1 MKSANSLSQSHRIL
15 FLNTLAFTVC
25 FACWTLNGVLVTFL
39 VDNGI
44 FKWSVV
50 QVGWLLGIP
59 ILTGSIMR
67 LPIGMLTDKY
77 GGKYVFSFL
86 LLLCSIPL
94 FLLPL
99 ADSFFMFAVLS
110 FLFGMV
116 GTSFA
121 VGIGFTSIWYPKE
134 WQGRALGIFGMGNAG
149 AAITTFMA
157 PSLLNEFSIDDTQN
171 GWKLLPVIYGVAL
184 LIIGVLF
191 LIFAKN
197 KKLENNT
204 KTVSQMLGSLK
215 SVRVWRF
222 GAYYF
227 LVFGCFVAYAQWLLP
242 NFMNVYQ
249 TSLVMGGMF
258 ATMFSL
264 PSGVIRAFG
273 GYLSD
278 KFGARKVMYWVLSS
292 SVILSALLMVP
303 KMDITTAGPGV
314 MAGKKG
320 TITAVSETNVKVG
333 DKDFIINKKVEKP
346 FENTIFPTK
355 NSWQEVVV
363 KQNQEVKKK
372 ELLAK
377 GVTAIHFSANMW
389 VYLVLVILIGISWG
403 IGKAAVYKH
412 IPEYFPTEVGVVG
425 GMVGM
430 IGGLGGFFGPII
442 FGYLLTST
450 GFWSSSWIFILVL
463 SAICLIWMHRT
474 VTKIMNEKQPELSK
488 VMERES
494 SRK

>member
-1 MKSANSLSQSHRIL
+1 MSTTNSLSLSHRIL

-44 FKWSVV
+44 FKWDVV

-59 ILTGSIMR
+59 ILTGSVMR
-67 LPIGMLTDKY
+67 LPIGMLTDKF
-77 GGKYVFSFL
+77 GGKYVFSLL
-86 LLLCSIPL
+86 LLLCSVPL
-94 FLLPL
+94 FLLPF
-99 ADSFFMFAVLS
+99 ADSFFMFALLS
-110 FLFGMV
+110 FFFGMV

-149 AAITTFMA
+149 AAITTFLA
-157 PSLLNEFSIDDTQN
+157 PSLLNEFSISDPQN
-171 GWKLLPVIYGVAL
+171 GWKLLPVIYGIAL
-184 LIIGVLF
+184 VVIGIIFLLF
-191 LIFAKN
+191 TKN
-197 KKLENNT
+197 KKNENQT
-204 KTVSQMLGSLK
+204 KTVPQMLQSLK
-215 SVRVWRF
+215 NTRVWRF

-227 LVFGCFVAYAQWLLP
+227 LVFGCFVAYSQWLLP

-273 GYLSD
+273 GFLSD

-292 SVILSALLMVP
+292 SVILSALLMIP
-303 KMDITTAGPGV
+303 KMDITTSGPGV
-314 MAGKKG
+314 MATKKG
-320 TITAVSETNVKVG
+320 IITAVSNTLVKVG
-333 DKDFIINKKVEKP
+333 EKEFLINLKVNKP
-346 FENTIFPTK
+346 LENTIFPTR
-355 NSWQEVVV
+355 NSWQQVVV
-363 KQNQEVKKK
+363 AENQEVKKK
-372 ELLAK
+372 ELIAK

-442 FGYLLTST
+442 FGYLLTAT
-450 GFWSSSWIFILVL
+450 GIWSSSWIFILIL
-463 SAICLIWMHRT
+463 SAVCLIWMHMT
-474 VTKIMNEKQPELSK
+474 VTKIMNEKQPILSK
-488 VMERES
+488 EMD
-494 SRK
+494 RK

>member
-1 MKSANSLSQSHRIL
+1 MKTTNSLSQSHKIL

-44 FKWSVV
+44 FHWSLL

-59 ILTGSIMR
+59 ILTGSVMR
-67 LPIGMLTDKY
+67 LPIGILTDKF
-77 GGKYVFSFL
+77 GGKYIFSL
-86 LLLCSIPL
+86 LLLLSSIPL
-94 FLLPL
+94 FLLPF

-110 FLFGMV
+110 FFFGMV

-121 VGIGFTSIWYPKE
+121 VGIGYTSIWYPKE

-149 AAITTFMA
+149 AAITTFLA
-157 PSLLNEFSIDDTQN
+157 PSLLNHFSIEDPLN
-171 GWKLLPVIYGVAL
+171 GWKILPVIYAVAL
-184 LIIGVLF
+184 VIIGIAF
-191 LIFAKN
+191 LIFATN
-197 KKLENNT
+197 KKIENNT
-204 KTVSQMLGSLK
+204 KTVSQMLQSLK
-215 SVRVWRF
+215 SARVWRF

-227 LVFGCFVAYAQWLLP
+227 LVFGCFVAYSQWLLP

-249 TSLVMGGMF
+249 TSLVMGGLF
-258 ATMFSL
+258 ATLFSL

-292 SVILSALLMVP
+292 SVILSALLMIP
-303 KMDITTAGPGV
+303 KMEITTTGPGV
-314 MAGKKG
+314 LATKKG
-320 TITAVSETNVKVG
+320 TITQATNEKVKIGNTDFALAQKKETESENA
-333 DKDFIINKKVEKP
+333 
-346 FENTIFPTK
+346 IFPTK
-355 NSWQEVVV
+355 TSWQQVVV
-363 KQNQEVKKK
+363 EQNQTVKKK

-377 GVTAIHFSANMW
+377 GITVIKFDANMW
-389 VYLVLVILIGISWG
+389 VFLVLVILIGISWG

-442 FGYLLTST
+442 FGYLLTAT
-450 GFWSSSWIFILVL
+450 GIWSSSWVFILVF
-463 SAICLIWMHRT
+463 SAICLIWMHYT
-474 VTKIMNEKQPELSK
+474 ITKIMNEKQPKLA
-488 VMERES
+488 RLIDAQ
-494 SRK
+494 

>member
-1 MKSANSLSQSHRIL
+1 MKTTNSLSQSHKIL

-44 FKWSVV
+44 FHWSVV

-67 LPIGMLTDKY
+67 LPIGMLTDKF
-77 GGKYVFSFL
+77 GGKYVFSL
-86 LLLCSIPL
+86 LLLLSSIPL
-94 FLLPL
+94 FLLPY
-99 ADSFFMFAVLS
+99 ADSFFMFALLS
-110 FLFGMV
+110 FFFGMV

-121 VGIGFTSIWYPKE
+121 VGIGYTSIWYPKE

-149 AAITTFMA
+149 AAITTFLA
-157 PSLLNEFSIDDTQN
+157 PSLLNHFSLEDPQN
-171 GWKLLPVIYGVAL
+171 GWKILPIIYAFSLV
-184 LIIGVLF
+184 LIGIAF

-197 KKLENNT
+197 KKIENHT
-204 KTVSQMLGSLK
+204 KSVRQMLGSLK
-215 SVRVWRF
+215 SARVWRF

-227 LVFGCFVAYAQWLLP
+227 LVFGCFVAYSQWLLP

-249 TSLVMGGMF
+249 TSLVMGGLF

-303 KMDITTAGPGV
+303 KMEITTTGPGV
-314 MAGKKG
+314 LATKKG
-320 TITAVSETNVKVG
+320 TVTSIAKDNIKIGETEFDITQKQENNS
-333 DKDFIINKKVEKP
+333 
-346 FENTIFPTK
+346 ENTILPTRT
-355 NSWQEVVV
+355 SWQQVVV
-363 KQNQEVKKK
+363 AQNQTVKKK

-377 GVTAIHFSANMW
+377 GITVIKFDANMW
-389 VYLVLVILIGISWG
+389 VFLILVILIGISWG

-430 IGGLGGFFGPII
+430 IGGLGGFLGPII
-442 FGYLLTST
+442 FGYLLTAT
-450 GFWSSSWIFILVL
+450 GIWSSSWIFILL
-463 SAICLIWMHRT
+463 FSTICLVWMHYT
-474 VTKIMNEKQPELSK
+474 VTKIMNEKQLALAK
-488 VMERES
+488 VID
-494 SRK
+494 RK

>member
-1 MKSANSLSQSHRIL
+1 MSATNSLSQSHRIL

-44 FKWSVV
+44 FKWDVV

-59 ILTGSIMR
+59 ILTGSVMR
-67 LPIGMLTDKY
+67 LPIGILTDKF
-77 GGKYVFSFL
+77 GGKYVFSLL

-94 FLLPL
+94 FLLPY
-99 ADSFFMFAVLS
+99 ADSFFMFALLS
-110 FLFGMV
+110 FFFGMV

-157 PSLLNEFSIDDTQN
+157 PSLLNEFSIEDPQN
-171 GWKLLPVIYGVAL
+171 GWKLLPIIYGAAL
-184 LIIGVLF
+184 VVIGIIF
-191 LIFAKN
+191 LIFTKN
-197 KKLENNT
+197 KKIENQT
-204 KTVSQMLGSLK
+204 KSVPQMLQSLK
-215 SVRVWRF
+215 STRVWRF

-227 LVFGCFVAYAQWLLP
+227 LVFGCFVAYSQWLLP

-278 KFGARKVMYWVLSS
+278 KFGARKVMYWVLGS

-303 KMDITTAGPGV
+303 KMDITTSGPGV
-314 MAGKKG
+314 MATKKG
-320 TITAVSETNVKVG
+320 IITAVSNTLVKVG
-333 DKDFIINKKVEKP
+333 EKEFPINLKVAKP
-346 FENTIFPTK
+346 IENTIFPTR

-363 KQNQEVKKK
+363 SQNQEVKKK
-372 ELLAK
+372 ELIAK

-389 VYLVLVILIGISWG
+389 VYLILVILIGISWG

-442 FGYLLTST
+442 FGYLLTTT
-450 GFWSSSWIFILVL
+450 GIWSSSWIFILL
-463 SAICLIWMHRT
+463 FSAACLIWMHVT
-474 VTKIMNEKQPELSK
+474 VTKIMNEKQPSLSK
-488 VMERES
+488 EMD
-494 SRK
+494 RKK

>member
-1 MKSANSLSQSHRIL
+1 MKTSNSLSQSHKIL
-15 FLNTLAFTVC
+15 FLNTLAFTIC

-67 LPIGMLTDKY
+67 LPIGILTDKF
-77 GGKYVFSFL
+77 GGKYVFSIL

-99 ADSFFMFAVLS
+99 ADSFFMFALLS

-121 VGIGFTSIWYPKE
+121 VGIGYTSIWYPKE
-134 WQGRALGIFGMGNAG
+134 WQGRALGIFGIGNAG
-149 AAITTFMA
+149 AAITTFLA
-157 PSLLNEFSIDDTQN
+157 PSLLNHFSIEDPQN
-171 GWKLLPVIYGVAL
+171 GWKLLPLIYGFAL
-184 LIIGVLF
+184 VVIGIFF

-197 KKLENNT
+197 KKIENHT
-204 KTVSQMLGSLK
+204 KTVSQMLQSLK

-227 LVFGCFVAYAQWLLP
+227 LVFGCFVAYSQWLLP

-249 TSLVMGGMF
+249 TSLVMGGLF

-278 KFGARKVMYWVLSS
+278 KFGARKVMYWVLGS
-292 SVILSALLMVP
+292 SVILSALLMIP
-303 KMDITTAGPGV
+303 KMDITTTGPGV
-314 MAGKKG
+314 LATKKG
-320 TITAVSETNVKVG
+320 TITMISDSKVKIG
-333 DKDFIINKKVEKP
+333 DTDFAITQKTEQP
-346 FENTIFPTK
+346 QQSSIFPVRT
-355 NSWQEVVV
+355 SWQQVVV
-363 KQNQEVKKK
+363 SQNQDVKKK
-372 ELLAK
+372 ELVAK
-377 GVTAIHFSANMW
+377 GITHIRFDANMW

-442 FGYLLTST
+442 FSYLLTAT
-450 GFWSSSWIFILVL
+450 GIWSSSWIFILL
-463 SAICLIWMHRT
+463 FSAICLIWMHYT
-474 VTKIMNEKQPELSK
+474 VTKIMNEKQPTLSRE
-488 VMERES
+488 MER
-494 SRK
+494 KK

>member
-1 MKSANSLSQSHRIL
+1 MTNSNSLSQSHRIL

-44 FKWSVV
+44 FNWSMVE
-50 QVGWLLGIP
+50 VGWLLGIP

-67 LPIGMLTDKY
+67 LPIGILTDKY
-77 GGKYVFSFL
+77 GGKYVFSSL

-94 FLLPL
+94 FLLPM

-121 VGIGFTSIWYPKE
+121 VGIGYTSIWYPKE

-149 AAITTFMA
+149 AAITTFIA
-157 PSLLNEFSIDDTQN
+157 PTLLTQFSVEDPQN
-171 GWKLLPVIYGVAL
+171 GWKLLPVIYGFTL
-184 LIIGVLF
+184 LVIGVLF
-191 LIFAKN
+191 LVFAKN
-197 KKLENNT
+197 KKLEKST
-204 KTVSQMLGSLK
+204 KTIPQMLTTLK
-215 SVRVWRF
+215 SPRVWRF

-227 LVFGCFVAYAQWLLP
+227 LVFGCFVAYSQWLLP

-249 TSLVMGGMF
+249 TTLVMGGLF

-303 KMDITTAGPGV
+303 KMTITTAGPGV
-314 MAGKKG
+314 LAGKKG
-320 TITAVSETNVKVG
+320 VITAISDSNVRIG
-333 DKDFIINKKVEKP
+333 EKDFAIDTQKEKI
-346 FENTIFPTK
+346 ESNTIFPTK
-355 NSWQEVVV
+355 STWQEVIV
-363 KQNQEVKKK
+363 KENQTVKKK
-372 ELLAK
+372 ELIAK
-377 GVTAIHFSANMW
+377 GVTSINFDANMW

-425 GMVGM
+425 GMVGL

-442 FGYLLTST
+442 FSYLLQFT
-450 GFWSSSWIFILVL
+450 GLWSSSWIFIFIF
-463 SAICLIWMHRT
+463 STICLIWMHITITRM
-474 VTKIMNEKQPELSK
+474 MNEKQPTLS
-488 VMERES
+488 REID
-494 SRK
+494 KKN

>member
-1 MKSANSLSQSHRIL
+1 MSKTNSLSQSHRIL
-15 FLNTLAFTVC
+15 FLNTLAFTIC

-67 LPIGMLTDKY
+67 LPIGILTDKF

-99 ADSFFMFAVLS
+99 ADSFLLFAVLS

-149 AAITTFMA
+149 AAITTFLA
-157 PSLLNEFSIDDTQN
+157 PSLLNHFSIEDPQN
-171 GWKLLPVIYGVAL
+171 GWKLLPVIYGTAL
-184 LIIGVLF
+184 VIVGIVF
-191 LIFAKN
+191 LIFSKN
-197 KKLENNT
+197 KKNEIQT
-204 KTVSQMLGSLK
+204 KTISQMLGSLK

-227 LVFGCFVAYAQWLLP
+227 LVFGCFVSYSQWLLP

-292 SVILSALLMVP
+292 SVVLSALLMVP

-320 TITAVSETNVKVG
+320 IITEVSETNVKVG
-333 DKDFIINKKVEKP
+333 EKDFPINKKVEKP
-346 FENTIFPTK
+346 LENTVFPTK

-377 GVTAIHFSANMW
+377 GVTSIHFSANMW
-389 VYLVLVILIGISWG
+389 IYLILVILIGISWG

-442 FGYLLTST
+442 FGYLLTNT
-450 GFWSSSWIFILVL
+450 GFWSSSWIFILIF
-463 SAICLIWMHRT
+463 SSICLIWMHRT

-494 SRK
+494 

>member
-1 MKSANSLSQSHRIL
+1 MSATNSLSLSHRIL

-44 FKWSVV
+44 FKWDVV

-67 LPIGMLTDKY
+67 LPIGILTDKF

-94 FLLPL
+94 FLLPY
-99 ADSFFMFAVLS
+99 ADSFFMFALLS
-110 FLFGMV
+110 FFFGMV

-157 PSLLNEFSIDDTQN
+157 PSLLNEFSIDDPQN
-171 GWKLLPVIYGVAL
+171 GWKLLPIIYGAAL
-184 LIIGVLF
+184 VVIGIVF
-191 LIFAKN
+191 LIFTKN
-197 KKLENNT
+197 KKIENQT
-204 KTVSQMLGSLK
+204 KSVPQMLQSLK
-215 SVRVWRF
+215 NTRVWRF

-227 LVFGCFVAYAQWLLP
+227 LVFGCFVAYSQWLLP

-273 GYLSD
+273 GFLSD
-278 KFGARKVMYWVLSS
+278 KFGARKVMYWVLGS
-292 SVILSALLMVP
+292 SVVLSALLMIP
-303 KMDITTAGPGV
+303 KMDITTSGPGV
-314 MAGKKG
+314 MATKKG
-320 TITAVSETNVKVG
+320 IITAVSNTLVKVG
-333 DKDFIINKKVEKP
+333 EKEFPINLKVNKP
-346 FENTIFPTK
+346 LENTVFPTR

-363 KQNQEVKKK
+363 NQNQEVKKK
-372 ELLAK
+372 ELIAK

-389 VYLVLVILIGISWG
+389 VYLILVILIGISWG

-442 FGYLLTST
+442 FGYLLTTT
-450 GFWSSSWIFILVL
+450 GIWSSSWIFILLL
-463 SAICLIWMHRT
+463 SAACLIWMHVT
-474 VTKIMNEKQPELSK
+474 VTKIMNEKQPSLSK
-488 VMERES
+488 EMD
-494 SRK
+494 RKK

>member
-1 MKSANSLSQSHRIL
+1 MKTINSLSQSHKIL

-44 FKWSVV
+44 FNWSVV

-67 LPIGMLTDKY
+67 LPIGILTDKY
-77 GGKYVFSFL
+77 GGKYVFSIL

-99 ADSFFMFAVLS
+99 ADSFFMFALLS

-121 VGIGFTSIWYPKE
+121 VGIGYTSIWYPKE

-149 AAITTFMA
+149 AAITTFLA
-157 PSLLNEFSIDDTQN
+157 PSLLNYFSINDPQN
-171 GWKLLPVIYGVAL
+171 GWKILPVIYAISL
-184 LIIGVLF
+184 LIIGIAF

-197 KKLENNT
+197 KKVENNT
-204 KTVSQMLGSLK
+204 KTVSQMLQSLRN
-215 SVRVWRF
+215 VRVWRF

-227 LVFGCFVAYAQWLLP
+227 LVFGCFVAYSQWLLP

-249 TSLVMGGMF
+249 TSLVMGGLF
-258 ATMFSL
+258 ATLFSL

-292 SVILSALLMVP
+292 SVILSALLMIP
-303 KMDITTAGPGV
+303 KMEITTTGPGV
-314 MAGKKG
+314 LATKKG
-320 TITAVSETNVKVG
+320 TITAVSENKIKLGET
-333 DKDFIINKKVEKP
+333 DFTIDHKK
-346 FENTIFPTK
+346 ENENQNSIFPTTT
-355 NSWQEVVV
+355 SWQEVVV
-363 KQNQEVKKK
+363 EQNQIVKKK

-377 GVTAIHFSANMW
+377 GITVIKFDANMW
-389 VYLVLVILIGISWG
+389 VFLVLVILIGISWG

-442 FGYLLTST
+442 FGYLLTAT
-450 GFWSSSWIFILVL
+450 GIWSSSWIFILIF
-463 SAICLIWMHRT
+463 SSICLIWMHYSIN
-474 VTKIMNEKQPELSK
+474 KIINKKLPIFVKSFDNQ
-488 VMERES
+488 
-494 SRK
+494 

>member
-1 MKSANSLSQSHRIL
+1 MKTENSLSQSHRIL

-44 FKWSVV
+44 FKWDVV

-59 ILTGSIMR
+59 ILTGSLMR
-67 LPIGMLTDKY
+67 LPMGILTDKF

-94 FLLPL
+94 FLLPF
-99 ADSFFMFAVLS
+99 ANSFFMFAVLS

-116 GTSFA
+116 GTGFA
-121 VGIGFTSIWYPKE
+121 VGIGFTSVWYPKE

-157 PSLLNEFSIDDTQN
+157 PSLLNHFSIEDPQN
-171 GWKLLPVIYGVAL
+171 GWKILPVIYGVAL
-184 LIIGVLF
+184 IVIGVLF
-191 LIFAKN
+191 LIFTKN
-197 KKLENNT
+197 KKVEKSN
-204 KTVSQMLGSLK
+204 KTIPQMLSTLK
-215 SVRVWRF
+215 SARVWRF

-227 LVFGCFVAYAQWLLP
+227 LVFGFFVAYSQWLLP

-264 PSGVIRAFG
+264 PSGIIRAFG

-278 KFGARKVMYWVLSS
+278 KFGARKVMYWVLCS
-292 SVILSALLMVP
+292 SVVLSALLMIP

-320 TITAVSETNVKVG
+320 IVTEVSETNVKVG
-333 DKDFIINKKVEKP
+333 GKDFPINKKVEKP
-346 FENTIFPTK
+346 TENSIFPTH

-363 KQNQEVKKK
+363 TQNQEVKKK

-377 GVTAIHFSANMW
+377 GITAIHFDANMW

-412 IPEYFPTEVGVVG
+412 IPDYFPNEVGVVG
-425 GMVGM
+425 GMVGLL
-430 IGGLGGFFGPII
+430 GGLGGFVGPII
-442 FGYLLTST
+442 FGYLLTAT
-450 GFWSSSWIFILVL
+450 GFWSSSWILVL
-463 SAICLIWMHRT
+463 VFSVLCLIWMHHT
-474 VTKIMNEKQPELSK
+474 VTKMMNDKQKDLSRE
-488 VMERES
+488 MERQS
-494 SRK
+494 SK

>member
-1 MKSANSLSQSHRIL
+1 MKTTNSLSQSHKIL

-44 FKWSVV
+44 FHWSVV

-67 LPIGMLTDKY
+67 LPIGMLTDKF
-77 GGKYVFSFL
+77 GGKYIFSL
-86 LLLCSIPL
+86 LLLLSSIPL
-94 FLLPL
+94 FLLPY
-99 ADSFFMFAVLS
+99 ADSFFMFALLS

-121 VGIGFTSIWYPKE
+121 VGIGYTSIWYPKE

-149 AAITTFMA
+149 AAITTFLA
-157 PSLLNEFSIDDTQN
+157 PSLLNHFSLEDPQN
-171 GWKLLPVIYGVAL
+171 GWKILPIIYAFSLV
-184 LIIGVLF
+184 LIGIAF

-197 KKLENNT
+197 KKIENHT
-204 KTVSQMLGSLK
+204 KSVRQMLGSLK
-215 SVRVWRF
+215 SARVWRF

-227 LVFGCFVAYAQWLLP
+227 LVFGCFVAYSQWLLP

-249 TSLVMGGMF
+249 TSLVMGGLF

-303 KMDITTAGPGV
+303 KMEITTTGPGLL
-314 MAGKKG
+314 ATKKG
-320 TITAVSETNVKVG
+320 TVTSIAKDNIKIGETEFNIAQKQE
-333 DKDFIINKKVEKP
+333 NNS
-346 FENTIFPTK
+346 ENTILPTRT
-355 NSWQEVVV
+355 SWQQVVV
-363 KQNQEVKKK
+363 AQNQTVKKK

-377 GVTAIHFSANMW
+377 GITVIKFDANMW
-389 VYLVLVILIGISWG
+389 VFLILVILIGISWG

-430 IGGLGGFFGPII
+430 IGGLGGFLGPII
-442 FGYLLTST
+442 FGYLLTAT
-450 GFWSSSWIFILVL
+450 GIWSSSWIFILL
-463 SAICLIWMHRT
+463 FSTICLVWMHYT
-474 VTKIMNEKQPELSK
+474 VTKIMNEKQLALAK
-488 VMERES
+488 VID
-494 SRK
+494 RK

>member
-1 MKSANSLSQSHRIL
+1 MKNTNSLSQSHKIL

-44 FKWSVV
+44 FHWSVV

-67 LPIGMLTDKY
+67 LPIGILTDKF
-77 GGKYVFSFL
+77 GGKYVFSLL

-94 FLLPL
+94 FLLPF
-99 ADSFFMFAVLS
+99 ADSFITFALLS

-121 VGIGFTSIWYPKE
+121 VGIGYTSIWYPKE

-149 AAITTFMA
+149 AAITTFLA
-157 PSLLNEFSIDDTQN
+157 PSLLNHFSIEDPQN
-171 GWKLLPVIYGVAL
+171 GWKILPVIYGVAL
-184 LIIGVLF
+184 VVIGIAF
-191 LIFAKN
+191 LIFANN
-197 KKLENNT
+197 KKIENNT
-204 KTVSQMLGSLK
+204 KSVSQMLQSLK
-215 SVRVWRF
+215 SARVWRF

-227 LVFGCFVAYAQWLLP
+227 LVFGCFVAYSQWLLP

-249 TSLVMGGMF
+249 TSLVMGGLF
-258 ATMFSL
+258 ATLFSL

-292 SVILSALLMVP
+292 SVILSALLMIP
-303 KMDITTAGPGV
+303 KMEITTTGPGV
-314 MAGKKG
+314 LASKKG
-320 TITAVSETNVKVG
+320 IITGVSNEKIKVG
-333 DKDFIINKKVEKP
+333 DTHFAVAQKKVNES
-346 FENTIFPTK
+346 ENAIFPTRT
-355 NSWQEVVV
+355 SWQQVVV
-363 KQNQEVKKK
+363 QQNQTVKKK

-377 GVTAIHFSANMW
+377 GITVIKFDANMW
-389 VYLVLVILIGISWG
+389 VFLVLVILIGISWG

-442 FGYLLTST
+442 FGYLLTAT
-450 GFWSSSWIFILVL
+450 GIWSSSWIFILVL
-463 SAICLIWMHRT
+463 SVICLIWMHYT
-474 VTKIMNEKQPELSK
+474 ITKIMNEKQPVLAR
-488 VMERES
+488 VIDRQ
-494 SRK
+494 

>member
-1 MKSANSLSQSHRIL
+1 MSTTNSLSLSHRIL

-25 FACWTLNGVLVTFL
+25 FACWTLNGVLVTYL

-44 FKWSVV
+44 FKWDVV

-59 ILTGSIMR
+59 ILTGSVMR
-67 LPIGMLTDKY
+67 LPIGMLTDKF
-77 GGKYVFSFL
+77 GGKYVFSL
-86 LLLCSIPL
+86 LLLFCSIPL
-94 FLLPL
+94 FLLPY
-99 ADSFFMFAVLS
+99 ADSFFMFALLS
-110 FLFGMV
+110 FFFGLV

-149 AAITTFMA
+149 AAITTFIA
-157 PSLLNEFSIDDTQN
+157 PSLLNEFSINDPQN
-171 GWKLLPVIYGVAL
+171 GWKLLPVIYGIALVA
-184 LIIGVLF
+184 IGIVF
-191 LIFAKN
+191 LIFTKN
-197 KKLENNT
+197 KKMESQT
-204 KTVSQMLGSLK
+204 KSVPQMLQSLK
-215 SVRVWRF
+215 NTRVWRF

-227 LVFGCFVAYAQWLLP
+227 LVFGCFVAYSQWLLP

-273 GYLSD
+273 GFLSD
-278 KFGARKVMYWVLSS
+278 KFGARKVMYWVLGS
-292 SVILSALLMVP
+292 SVILSALLMIP
-303 KMDITTAGPGV
+303 KMDITTSGPGV
-314 MAGKKG
+314 MATKKG
-320 TITAVSETNVKVG
+320 IITAVSNTLVKVG
-333 DKDFIINKKVEKP
+333 EKEFPINLKINKP
-346 FENTIFPTK
+346 IENTIFPTR

-363 KQNQEVKKK
+363 SQNQEVKKK
-372 ELLAK
+372 ELIAK

-389 VYLVLVILIGISWG
+389 VYLILVILIGISWG

-442 FGYLLTST
+442 FGYLLTTT
-450 GFWSSSWIFILVL
+450 GIWSSSWIFILIL
-463 SAICLIWMHRT
+463 SVACLIWMHIT
-474 VTKIMNEKQPELSK
+474 VTKMMNEKQPVLSK
-488 VMERES
+488 EID
-494 SRK
+494 RKK

>member
-1 MKSANSLSQSHRIL
+1 MSKSNSLSQSHRIL

-44 FKWSVV
+44 FKWDVV

-59 ILTGSIMR
+59 ILTGSVMR
-67 LPIGMLTDKY
+67 LPIGILTDKY
-77 GGKYVFSFL
+77 GGKYVFSIL

-99 ADSFFMFAVLS
+99 ADSFFMFALLS

-149 AAITTFMA
+149 AAITTFIA
-157 PSLLNEFSIDDTQN
+157 PSLLNQFSISDPQN
-171 GWKLLPVIYGVAL
+171 GWKLLPIIYGTAL
-184 LIIGVLF
+184 VVIGIIF
-191 LIFAKN
+191 LVFAKN
-197 KKLENNT
+197 KKMENQT
-204 KTVSQMLGSLK
+204 KTVTQMLQSLK
-215 SVRVWRF
+215 NVRVWRF

-227 LVFGCFVAYAQWLLP
+227 LVFGCFVAYSQWLLP

-292 SVILSALLMVP
+292 SVILSALLMIP

-314 MAGKKG
+314 MATKKG
-320 TITAVSETNVKVG
+320 TITAVSNELVKVG
-333 DKDFIINKKVEKP
+333 EKEFPINLKKHKP
-346 FENTIFPTK
+346 IENTIFPTS

-363 KQNQEVKKK
+363 TQNQEVKKK

-377 GVTAIHFSANMW
+377 GITAIHFSANMW

-442 FGYLLTST
+442 FGYLLTNT
-450 GFWSSSWIFILVL
+450 GVWSSSWIFILLL
-463 SAICLIWMHRT
+463 SATCLIWMHST
-474 VTKIMNEKQPELSK
+474 VTKIMNEKQPNLSK
-488 VMERES
+488 EMD
-494 SRK
+494 RK